1 VNGTSDLGALYTAA
15 CTYMSGLSRLYLT
28 SDSPIRSRLLVRR
41 QSVAVATKSAR
52 NSAIRYYVGILFAIL
67 FFGGFLFKSYYD
79 EYVLERDTKRL
90 LAYYKYVVP
99 GSFHDGDEHS
109 ARYTCYKYRNKKDRL
124 WRNLERKY
132 GEPVLQPHEYE
143 KLFAAVSEEEEETIN
158 LDGDGNGNDENK
170 DSEQGSKEEL

>member
-1 VNGTSDLGALYTAA
+1 V
-15 CTYMSGLSRLYLT
+15 
-28 SDSPIRSRLLVRR
+28 V
-41 QSVAVATKSAR
+41 VATKSAR

-90 LAYYKYVVP
+90 LAYYKKVVP

-132 GEPVLQPHEYE
+132 GEPVLQTHEYE
-143 KLFAAVSEEEEETIN
+143 ELFAAASEGEEETIN
-158 LDGDGNGNDENK
+158 LDDGDSENK
-170 DSEQGSKEEL
+170 ESDEKSKEEL